1 MVDGIRLPSV
11 TEILSIS
18 GWSSFG
24 DFPKDRLARKAERG
38 QEIHDL
44 TEAVDQGLPLSS
56 VPRAYQGPVSAYVR
70 FRDDYQVEE
79 ILDSEV
85 VIISRKHHF
94 AGQLDR
100 RWRTK
105 HGLSF
110 GDLKSSHEE
119 RKSPSWGMQLS
130 AYRIGFD
137 EMHGLE
143 EPHGRVSVQLL
154 DTGAYEEFWW
164 VHDERDAMRFLVA
177 AAQVN
182 DQLRAGV
189 VSLPEREIKEVGSTS
204 SKGIQA

>member
-1 MVDGIRLPSV
+1 MVDGVRFPSV
-11 TEILSIS
+11 TEIITIS

-24 DFPKDRLARKAERG
+24 DFPKHRLDRYAARG

-44 TEAVDQGLPLSS
+44 TEAVDRGLPLSS
-56 VPRAYQGPVSAYVR
+56 VPRSYQGPVSAYVR

-79 ILDSEV
+79 ILDSEIV
-85 VIISRKHHF
+85 VVSMKHHF

-105 HGLSF
+105 RGLSF
-110 GDLKSSHEE
+110 GDLKSAHWEK
-119 RKSPSWGMQLS
+119 KSPSWGMQLS
-130 AYRIGFD
+130 AYEIGYT
-137 EMHGLE
+137 ELHGLD
-143 EPHGRVSVQLL
+143 EPHERVSIQLL

-164 VHDERDAMRFLVA
+164 TEPKRDAMRFLVA

-189 VSLPEREIKEVGSTS
+189 VTLPERVTKEVESTS
-204 SKGIQA
+204 AKGLSI